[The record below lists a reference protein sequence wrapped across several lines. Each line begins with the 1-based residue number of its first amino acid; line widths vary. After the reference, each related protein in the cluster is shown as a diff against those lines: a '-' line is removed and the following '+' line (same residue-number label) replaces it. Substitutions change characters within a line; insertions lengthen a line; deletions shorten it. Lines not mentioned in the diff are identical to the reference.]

1 MNDALELLCTWL
13 ETNRRQLQK
22 DDPQWREFSAE
33 ANARMEAFYRT
44 HRRNKPL
51 VHAVNDLLDAL
62 WFQAEREAR
71 LSLLLGLQMGGGP
84 GRRGPAAVGAVREE
98 RAAIDRISPKRV

>member
-33 ANARMEAFYRT
+33 ANARMEAFYRS
-44 HRRNKPL
+44 NKPL

-71 LSLLLGLQMGGGP
+71 LSLLLGLQMGAALDGAGP
-84 GRRGPAAVGAVREE
+84 LRWEP
-98 RAAIDRISPKRV
+98 

>member
-1 MNDALELLCTWL
+1 MNDALELLCAWL
-13 ETNRRQLQK
+13 ETNRRQIQK

-33 ANARMEAFYRT
+33 ANERMEVFYRT

-51 VHAVNDLLDAL
+51 IHAVNDLLDAL

-71 LSLLLGLQMGGGP
+71 LSLLLGLQMGAALDAAGP
-84 GRRGPAAVGAVREE
+84 LRWEP
-98 RAAIDRISPKRV
+98 

>member
-1 MNDALELLCTWL
+1 MNDALELLCAWL
-13 ETNRRQLQK
+13 ETNRRQIQK

-51 VHAVNDLLDAL
+51 VHAVNDLLDARGAL
-62 WFQAEREAR
+62 AELE
-71 LSLLLGLQMGGGP
+71 SDGSFHLGLQMGLELG
-84 GRRGPAAVGAVREE
+84 
-98 RAAIDRISPKRV
+98 SLRVLNMAE

>member
-1 MNDALELLCTWL
+1 MNDALELLCAWL
-13 ETNRRQLQK
+13 ETNRRQIQK

-71 LSLLLGLQMGGGP
+71 LSLLLGLQMGAALDGAGP
-84 GRRGPAAVGAVREE
+84 LRWEP
-98 RAAIDRISPKRV
+98 